1 MDAEAGLAGKGEHMG
16 KYIAKRMLISLV
28 TIWVLVTVVFFLVR
42 ALPGDPFAGDKITP
56 TIKANLNA
64 YYGFD
69 KPLFEQYTTYLGNL
83 VKGDLGYSMKYPN
96 QTVNSLLTGAFPYS
110 ADLGIRAL
118 CLAVSVGLVFGI
130 ISALNRGNKIDLLF
144 VIVAVIGTSVP
155 DFIMGALLQHFFAIK
170 WGLLPIAQYK
180 GFSYT
185 ILPSIGLG
193 FYTMAT
199 VSRIMRASMLEVVQ
213 QDYIKTAR
221 SKGISKF
228 RITWKHQI
236 RNAIMP
242 VITIMGPTV
251 AAVLTGTFVIESIFA
266 IPGLGKYYVESVQNY
281 DYTLILGMTVFYGVF
296 LILANMIVD
305 ILYGVVDPRIRIAG
319 K

>member
-1 MDAEAGLAGKGEHMG
+1 MT
-16 KYIAKRMLISLV
+16 KYILKRVAISIV
-28 TIWVLVTVVFFLVR
+28 TIFVLVSVVFFLAR
-42 ALPGDPFAGDKITP
+42 LMPGGPFNDPKLSETAR
-56 TIKANLNA
+56 ANLSA

-69 KPLFEQYTTYLGNL
+69 KPLLEQYLTYLNNLLHGNF
-83 VKGDLGYSMKYPN
+83 GFSTKYPSR
-96 QTVNSLLTGAFPYS
+96 TVNDLLAGAFPYS

-118 CLAVSVGLVFGI
+118 CLAISFGLVFGI
-130 ISALNRGNKIDLLF
+130 ISALNRGNKIDLFF

-180 GFSYT
+180 GFAYT
-185 ILPSIGLG
+185 ILPSVGLG
-193 FYTMAT
+193 FYTMAS

-221 SKGISKF
+221 SKGISRF
-228 RITWKHQI
+228 RVTFKHQI

-242 VITIMGPTV
+242 VVTILGPTV
-251 AAVLTGTFVIESIFA
+251 AAVLTGTFVIESLFA
-266 IPGLGKYYVESVQNY
+266 IPGMGKYYVESVQNN
-281 DYTLILGMTVFYGVF
+281 DYSLILGMTAFYGTFLVF
-296 LILANMIVD
+296 CNMIVD
-305 ILYGVVDPRIRIAG
+305 ILYGVIDPRVRIGG

>member
-1 MDAEAGLAGKGEHMG
+1 MT
-16 KYIAKRMLISLV
+16 KYILKRVGISIV
-28 TIWVLVTVVFFLVR
+28 TVFVLVSVVFFLAR
-42 ALPGDPFAGDKITP
+42 LMPGGPFNDPKMSATA
-56 TIKANLNA
+56 KANLSA

-69 KPLFEQYTTYLGNL
+69 KPLFEQYLTYLNNLIHGNF
-83 VKGDLGYSMKYPN
+83 GFSTKYPSR
-96 QTVNSLLTGAFPYS
+96 TVNDLLAGAFPYS

-118 CLAVSVGLVFGI
+118 CFAISFGLVFGI
-130 ISALNRGNKIDLLF
+130 ISALNRGNKIDLFF

-170 WGLLPIAQYK
+170 WGLLPVAQYK

-185 ILPSIGLG
+185 ILPSVGLG
-193 FYTMAT
+193 FYTMAS

-228 RITWKHQI
+228 RVTWKHQI

-242 VITIMGPTV
+242 VVTILGPTV
-251 AAVLTGTFVIESIFA
+251 AAVLTGTFVIESLFA
-266 IPGLGKYYVESVQNY
+266 IPGMGKYYVESVQNN
-281 DYTLILGMTVFYGVF
+281 DYSLILGMTAFYGTFLVF
-296 LILANMIVD
+296 CNMIVD
-305 ILYGVVDPRIRIAG
+305 ILYGVIDPRIRIEG

>member
-1 MDAEAGLAGKGEHMG
+1 MK
-16 KYIAKRMLISLV
+16 KYILKRVGISIV
-28 TIWVLVTVVFFLVR
+28 TVFVIVSVVFFLAR
-42 ALPGDPFAGDKITP
+42 LMPGGPFNDPKMSATA
-56 TIKANLNA
+56 KANLSA

-69 KPLFEQYTTYLGNL
+69 KPLLQQYLTYLNNLIHGNF
-83 VKGDLGYSMKYPN
+83 GFSTKYPSR
-96 QTVNSLLTGAFPYS
+96 TVNDLLAGAFPYS

-118 CLAVSVGLVFGI
+118 CFAISFGLVFGI
-130 ISALNRGNKIDLLF
+130 ISALNRGNKIDLIF
-144 VIVAVIGTSVP
+144 VIVAVFGTSVP
-155 DFIMGALLQHFFAIK
+155 DFIMGALLQHFCAVK
-170 WGLLPIAQYK
+170 WGLFPIAQYK

-193 FYTMAT
+193 FYTMAS

-228 RITWKHQI
+228 RVTWKHQI

-242 VITIMGPTV
+242 VVTILGPTV
-251 AAVLTGTFVIESIFA
+251 AAVLTGTFAIESLFA
-266 IPGLGKYYVESVQNY
+266 IPGMGKYYVESVQNN
-281 DYTLILGMTVFYGVF
+281 DYSLILGMTAFYGTFLVF
-296 LILANMIVD
+296 CNMVVD
-305 ILYGVVDPRIRIAG
+305 ILYGVIDPRVRIGG

>member
-1 MDAEAGLAGKGEHMG
+1 MK
-16 KYIAKRMLISLV
+16 KYILKRVGISIV
-28 TIWVLVTVVFFLVR
+28 TVFVLVSVVFFLAR
-42 ALPGDPFAGDKITP
+42 LMPGGPFNDPKMSATA
-56 TIKANLNA
+56 KANLSA

-69 KPLFEQYTTYLGNL
+69 KPLFQQYLTYLNNLIHGNF
-83 VKGDLGYSMKYPN
+83 GFSTKYPSR
-96 QTVNSLLTGAFPYS
+96 TVNDLLAGAFPYS

-118 CLAVSVGLVFGI
+118 CFAISFGLVFGI
-130 ISALNRGNKIDLLF
+130 ISALNRGNKIDLIF
-144 VIVAVIGTSVP
+144 VIVAVFGTSVP
-155 DFIMGALLQHFFAIK
+155 DFIMGALLQHFFAVK

-180 GFSYT
+180 GFAYT

-193 FYTMAT
+193 FYTMAS

-228 RITWKHQI
+228 RVTWKHQI

-242 VITIMGPTV
+242 VVTILGPTV
-251 AAVLTGTFVIESIFA
+251 AAVLTGTFVIESLFA
-266 IPGLGKYYVESVQNY
+266 IPGMGKYYVESVQNN
-281 DYTLILGMTVFYGVF
+281 DYSLILGMTAFYGTFLVF
-296 LILANMIVD
+296 CNMVVD
-305 ILYGVVDPRIRIAG
+305 ILYGVIDPRVRIGG

>member
-1 MDAEAGLAGKGEHMG
+1 MK
-16 KYIAKRMLISLV
+16 KYILKRVGISIV
-28 TIWVLVTVVFFLVR
+28 TVFVLVSVVFFLAR
-42 ALPGDPFAGDKITP
+42 LMPGGPFNDPKMSATA
-56 TIKANLNA
+56 KANLSA

-69 KPLFEQYTTYLGNL
+69 KPLLQQYLTYLNNLIHGNF
-83 VKGDLGYSMKYPN
+83 GFSTKYPSR
-96 QTVNSLLTGAFPYS
+96 TVNDLLAGAFPYS

-118 CLAVSVGLVFGI
+118 CFAISFGLVFGI
-130 ISALNRGNKIDLLF
+130 ISALNRGNKIDLIF
-144 VIVAVIGTSVP
+144 VIVAVFGTSVP
-155 DFIMGALLQHFFAIK
+155 DFIMGALLQHFFAVK
-170 WGLLPIAQYK
+170 WGLFPIEQYK

-193 FYTMAT
+193 FYTMAS

-228 RITWKHQI
+228 RVTWKHQI

-242 VITIMGPTV
+242 VVTILGPTV
-251 AAVLTGTFVIESIFA
+251 AAVLTGTFVIESLFA
-266 IPGLGKYYVESVQNY
+266 IPGMGKYYVESVQNN
-281 DYTLILGMTVFYGVF
+281 DYSLILGMTAFYGTFLVF
-296 LILANMIVD
+296 CNMVVD
-305 ILYGVVDPRIRIAG
+305 ILYGVIDPRVRIGG